1 MANRT
6 TRRKRLRS
14 IAHGRS
20 NHWIKIKNPNSLQVG
35 CQLTDSRGWGYVHIS
50 CVSRAGSATRGRAE
64 RREQRAA
71 ALLRRTE
78 LVSQLG
84 EDRREDAW
92 LLMLDKHAELH
103 GSFGP
108 FHSAEQIEEVNAII
122 SAYTPD
128 EFAAAVALAKSRR
141 L

>member
-1 MANRT
+1 MGSDLWL
-6 TRRKRLRS
+6 TRLLPLRS
-14 IAHGRS
+14 FPTLI
-20 NHWIKIKNPNSLQVG
+20 
-35 CQLTDSRGWGYVHIS
+35 
-50 CVSRAGSATRGRAE
+50 
-64 RREQRAA
+64 
-71 ALLRRTE
+71 
-78 LVSQLG
+78 
-84 EDRREDAW
+84 
-92 LLMLDKHAELH
+92 LDKHAELH